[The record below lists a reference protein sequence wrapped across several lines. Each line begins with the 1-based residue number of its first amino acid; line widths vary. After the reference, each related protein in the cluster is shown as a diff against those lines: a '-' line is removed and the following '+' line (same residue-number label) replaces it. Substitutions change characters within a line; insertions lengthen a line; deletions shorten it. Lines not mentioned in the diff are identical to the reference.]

1 MSVKFMI
8 EVELDGYDSPEEAD
22 SALDE
27 GLIHECLE
35 DYAISVVQVQKLSD

>member
-8 EVELDGYDSPEEAD
+8 EVELDGYEDPEEAD
-22 SALDE
+22 FALDE

-35 DYAISVVQVQKLSD
+35 DNAIMVIKVEKLPD